1 MVTGT
6 LSDGSFSFS
15 ANTVK
20 EVSQKLH
27 EFISQMYGECY
38 VDNCRTGSTYAR
50 CNIISSPG
58 KYIIHPRSKE
68 ENTIILNIG

>member
-15 ANTVK
+15 ANTVN
-20 EVSQKLH
+20 EVSQKLY
-27 EFISQMYGECY
+27 EFISQMYGDCY

-50 CNIISSPG
+50 CNIIS
-58 KYIIHPRSKE
+58 
-68 ENTIILNIG
+68 

>member
-15 ANTVK
+15 ANTVN

-27 EFISQMYGECY
+27 EFI
-38 VDNCRTGSTYAR
+38 
-50 CNIISSPG
+50 I
-58 KYIIHPRSKE
+58 
-68 ENTIILNIG
+68 